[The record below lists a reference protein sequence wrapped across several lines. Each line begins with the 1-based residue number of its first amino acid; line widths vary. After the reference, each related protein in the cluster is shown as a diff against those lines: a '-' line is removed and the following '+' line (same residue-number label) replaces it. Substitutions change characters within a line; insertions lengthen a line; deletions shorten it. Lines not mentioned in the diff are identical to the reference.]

1 MSSPGNRLL
10 GGYGSFVRRF
20 VVGYLLLCSAG
31 LLALLVA
38 DAVFPK
44 ARVYGHIR
52 DLIRA
57 HLPPAQTTAK
67 P

>member
-1 MSSPGNRLL
+1 MSSPGDRFL
-10 GGYGSFVRRF
+10 GGYGMFVRRF

-38 DAVFPK
+38 DLVFPQE
-44 ARVYGHIR
+44 RVYGRIR
-52 DLIRA
+52 DFIRA
-57 HLPPAQTTAK
+57 HLPPPETAAK

>member
-1 MSSPGNRLL
+1 MSSPGNSFL
-10 GGYGSFVRRF
+10 GGYGLFVRRF

-31 LLALLVA
+31 LLALLIA

-44 ARVYGHIR
+44 KRFYGRIR
-52 DLIRA
+52 DFIGAQLA
-57 HLPPAQTTAK
+57 PAGTLAK